1 MCLLKI
7 LKRANIETG
16 YRFTI
21 SVIVTLLKC
30 RYILT
35 FLLILS
41 SHSVNIPHIQYTV
54 VGYKDI
60 HIEHKFWN
68 GPMAIHIITGPI
80 SLLLMSEIKVAFHL
94 KF

>member
-41 SHSVNIPHIQYTV
+41 SHSVNIPHIQY
-54 VGYKDI
+54 I
-60 HIEHKFWN
+60 NRLE
-68 GPMAIHIITGPI
+68 
-80 SLLLMSEIKVAFHL
+80 
-94 KF
+94 